1 MSSTSSPADAAVRHF
16 NTRFRL
22 LDTDRNIRLLYTLF
36 ILTIFAGF
44 LFTIY
49 WAHSMTGLSYSGIAQ
64 HYLGS
69 DQTFGQP
76 KSFQELA
83 ETTHFHFFT
92 MPVVFLILCHVFYLT
107 LASQELKV
115 IMTVLAFAGVALDL
129 ASPWLILYV
138 SPHFA
143 LSMLLGDVLMVGAF
157 LVMAGVPL
165 YRSEEH
171 TSELQTLTK
180 IVCRLLL
187 EKKKLRTEHFRGHNR
202 VPCPCGS

>member
-1 MSSTSSPADAAVRHF
+1 MRNF

-36 ILTIFAGF
+36 IVTLFAGF

-49 WAHSMTGLSYSGIAQ
+49 WAHSTTGLSYTGIAK

-69 DQTFGQP
+69 DETFGEP
-76 KSFQELA
+76 KSFRELA

-107 LASQELKV
+107 MASQSLK
-115 IMTVLAFAGVALDL
+115 IAMTLLAFGSVAIDL

-143 LSMLLGDVLMVGAF
+143 LVMLLGDVLMVGTF
-157 LVMAGVPL
+157 LVMASVPL
-165 YRSEEH
+165 YEMWILKKRLMAEGRSEE
-171 TSELQTLTK
+171 
-180 IVCRLLL
+180 
-187 EKKKLRTEHFRGHNR
+187 
-202 VPCPCGS
+202 

>member
-1 MSSTSSPADAAVRHF
+1 MRHF

-36 ILTIFAGF
+36 IGTLFAGF

-49 WAHSMTGLSYSGIAQ
+49 WAHSMTGLSYTGIAQ

-69 DQTFGQP
+69 DATFGEP

-107 LASQELKV
+107 MAGQALKLA
-115 IMTVLAFAGVALDL
+115 MTLLAFSGVAIDL

-143 LSMLLGDVLMVGAF
+143 LVMLLGDILMVGTF

-165 YRSEEH
+165 YEMWVLKKRLMGAERSE
-171 TSELQTLTK
+171 
-180 IVCRLLL
+180 
-187 EKKKLRTEHFRGHNR
+187 G
-202 VPCPCGS
+202 

>member
-1 MSSTSSPADAAVRHF
+1 VRNF

-36 ILTIFAGF
+36 IATLFAGF

-49 WAHSMTGLSYSGIAQ
+49 WAHSVTGLSYTGIAQ

-69 DQTFGQP
+69 DQTFGEP
-76 KSFQELA
+76 KSFRELA

-107 LASQELKV
+107 MASQTLK
-115 IMTVLAFAGVALDL
+115 TSFTWLAFLGVALDL
-129 ASPWLILYV
+129 GSPWLILYV

-143 LSMLLGDVLMVGAF
+143 ATMLLGDVLMLGAF
-157 LVMAGVPL
+157 LVMAGLPL
-165 YRSEEH
+165 YEMWV
-171 TSELQTLTK
+171 LK
-180 IVCRLLL
+180 KRLLA
-187 EKKKLRTEHFRGHNR
+187 ENKTED
-202 VPCPCGS
+202 

>member
-49 WAHSMTGLSYSGIAQ
+49 WAHSMTGLSYTGIAQ

-69 DQTFGQP
+69 DRTFGQP

-107 LASQELKV
+107 LPGQALKAT
-115 IMTVLAFAGVALDL
+115 MTALAFAGVALDL
-129 ASPWLILYV
+129 ASPWLLLPGT
-138 SPHFA
+138 PHFA
-143 LSMLLGDVLMVGAF
+143 LAMLLRDVLGVRA
-157 LVMAGVPL
+157 LAVMPVRRLDGV
-165 YRSEEH
+165 
-171 TSELQTLTK
+171 
-180 IVCRLLL
+180 
-187 EKKKLRTEHFRGHNR
+187 
-202 VPCPCGS
+202 

>member
-1 MSSTSSPADAAVRHF
+1 VRNF

-36 ILTIFAGF
+36 IMTLFAGF

-49 WAHSMTGLSYSGIAQ
+49 WAHSVTGLSYAGVAQ

-69 DQTFGQP
+69 DQTFGEP
-76 KSFQELA
+76 KSFRELA

-107 LASQELKV
+107 MASQVLKTL
-115 IMTVLAFAGVALDL
+115 MTILAFLGVGLDL

-138 SPHFA
+138 SRHFA
-143 LSMLLGDVLMVGAF
+143 IAMLIGDILMVGSF

-165 YRSEEH
+165 YEMWI
-171 TSELQTLTK
+171 LKQ
-180 IVCRLLL
+180 RLMAQ
-187 EKKKLRTEHFRGHNR
+187 ERPVE
-202 VPCPCGS
+202 

>member
-1 MSSTSSPADAAVRHF
+1 VRHF

-36 ILTIFAGF
+36 ILTLFAGF
-44 LFTIY
+44 LFTLY
-49 WAHSMTGLSYSGIAQ
+49 CAHIMTGLSYSGIAR

-69 DQTFGQP
+69 DATFGEP

-107 LASQELKV
+107 MVGQALK
-115 IMTVLAFAGVALDL
+115 MTMTLLAFAGVALDL

-143 LSMLLGDVLMVGAF
+143 LTMLLGDVLMVGAF
-157 LVMAGVPL
+157 LVMAAVPL
-165 YRSEEH
+165 YEMWVLKKRLMASE
-171 TSELQTLTK
+171 
-180 IVCRLLL
+180 R
-187 EKKKLRTEHFRGHNR
+187 
-202 VPCPCGS
+202 PD

>member
-1 MSSTSSPADAAVRHF
+1 MRNF

-36 ILTIFAGF
+36 ILTLFAGF

-49 WAHSMTGLSYSGIAQ
+49 WAHSTTGLSYTGIAK

-69 DQTFGQP
+69 DETFGQP
-76 KSFQELA
+76 KSFRELA

-107 LASQELKV
+107 MASQGWKLG
-115 IMTVLAFAGVALDL
+115 MTLLAFAGVAIDL
-129 ASPWLILYV
+129 ASPWLILYM

-143 LSMLLGDVLMVGAF
+143 LVMLLGDILMVGTF
-157 LVMAGVPL
+157 LVLAGVPL
-165 YRSEEH
+165 YEMWVLKKRLMASDRPEE
-171 TSELQTLTK
+171 
-180 IVCRLLL
+180 
-187 EKKKLRTEHFRGHNR
+187 
-202 VPCPCGS
+202 

>member
-1 MSSTSSPADAAVRHF
+1 VRNF

-36 ILTIFAGF
+36 IVTLFAGF

-49 WAHSMTGLSYSGIAQ
+49 WAHSVTGLSYSGIAQ

-69 DQTFGQP
+69 DQTFGEP
-76 KSFQELA
+76 KSFRELA

-107 LASQELKV
+107 MASQILKTS
-115 IMTVLAFAGVALDL
+115 MTLLAFLGVGLDL

-138 SPHFA
+138 SPQFA
-143 LSMLLGDVLMVGAF
+143 ALMLLGDILMLGSF
-157 LVMAGVPL
+157 LIMAGMPL
-165 YRSEEH
+165 YEMWW
-171 TSELQTLTK
+171 LK
-180 IVCRLLL
+180 KRLMATD
-187 EKKKLRTEHFRGHNR
+187 RQGD
-202 VPCPCGS
+202 

>member
-1 MSSTSSPADAAVRHF
+1 MRNF

-36 ILTIFAGF
+36 IVTLFAGF

-49 WAHSMTGLSYSGIAQ
+49 WAHSVTGLSYSGIAQ

-69 DQTFGQP
+69 DQTFGEP
-76 KSFQELA
+76 KSFRELA

-107 LASQELKV
+107 MASQILKTS
-115 IMTVLAFAGVALDL
+115 MTLLAFLGVGLDL

-138 SPHFA
+138 SPQFA
-143 LSMLLGDVLMVGAF
+143 ALMLLGDILMLGSF
-157 LVMAGVPL
+157 LIMAGMPL
-165 YRSEEH
+165 YEMWW
-171 TSELQTLTK
+171 LK
-180 IVCRLLL
+180 KRLMATD
-187 EKKKLRTEHFRGHNR
+187 RQGD
-202 VPCPCGS
+202 

>member
-1 MSSTSSPADAAVRHF
+1 MRHF

-49 WAHSMTGLSYSGIAQ
+49 WAHSMTGLSYTGIAQ

-69 DQTFGQP
+69 DRTFGQP

-107 LASQELKV
+107 MAGQALKV

-129 ASPWLILYV
+129 GSPWLILYG

-143 LSMLLGDVLMVGAF
+143 LAMLLGDVLMVGAF

-165 YRSEEH
+165 YEMWV
-171 TSELQTLTK
+171 LK
-180 IVCRLLL
+180 KRLMSA
-187 EKKKLRTEHFRGHNR
+187 ERPDE
-202 VPCPCGS
+202 

>member
-1 MSSTSSPADAAVRHF
+1 MSSTSTRTSAESVRNF

-22 LDTDRNIRLLYTLF
+22 LDTDHNIRLLYTLF
-36 ILTIFAGF
+36 IVTLLAGF

-49 WAHSMTGLSYSGIAQ
+49 WAHSVTGLSYSGIAQ

-69 DQTFGQP
+69 DQTFGEP
-76 KSFQELA
+76 KSFRELA

-107 LASQELKV
+107 RASQVLKML
-115 IMTVLAFAGVALDL
+115 MTLLAFFGVGLDL

-143 LSMLLGDVLMVGAF
+143 AAMLVGDLLMVGTF

-165 YRSEEH
+165 YEMWI
-171 TSELQTLTK
+171 LK
-180 IVCRLLL
+180 KRLMAAG
-187 EKKKLRTEHFRGHNR
+187 RD
-202 VPCPCGS
+202 

>member
-1 MSSTSSPADAAVRHF
+1 MRNF

-22 LDTDRNIRLLYTLF
+22 LDTDRNIRLVYTLF
-36 ILTIFAGF
+36 IVTLFAGF

-49 WAHSMTGLSYSGIAQ
+49 WAHSTTGLSYTGIAQ

-69 DQTFGQP
+69 DETFGEP
-76 KSFQELA
+76 KSFRELA

-107 LASQELKV
+107 MAGQGMKMA
-115 IMTVLAFAGVALDL
+115 MTLLAFAGVAFDL

-143 LSMLLGDVLMVGAF
+143 LVMLLGDVLMLGTF
-157 LVMAGVPL
+157 LVMAGWPL
-165 YRSEEH
+165 YEMWVLKKRLMASGRSEH
-171 TSELQTLTK
+171 
-180 IVCRLLL
+180 
-187 EKKKLRTEHFRGHNR
+187 
-202 VPCPCGS
+202 

>member
-1 MSSTSSPADAAVRHF
+1 VRNF

-36 ILTIFAGF
+36 IATLFAGF

-49 WAHSMTGLSYSGIAQ
+49 WAHSVTGLSYSGIAQ

-69 DQTFGQP
+69 DETFGEP
-76 KSFQELA
+76 KSFRELA

-107 LASQELKV
+107 MASQGLKT
-115 IMTVLAFAGVALDL
+115 IFTWLAFLGVALDL

-138 SPHFA
+138 NRQFA
-143 LSMLLGDVLMVGAF
+143 AAMLLGDILMFGSF

-165 YRSEEH
+165 YEMWWLR
-171 TSELQTLTK
+171 K
-180 IVCRLLL
+180 RLMA
-187 EKKKLRTEHFRGHNR
+187 TERE
-202 VPCPCGS
+202 VE

>member
-1 MSSTSSPADAAVRHF
+1 MRNF

-22 LDTDRNIRLLYTLF
+22 LDTDRNIRLLYTFF
-36 ILTIFAGF
+36 ILTLFAGF

-49 WAHSMTGLSYSGIAQ
+49 WAHSTTGLSYTGIAQ

-69 DQTFGQP
+69 DVTFGEP
-76 KSFQELA
+76 MSFRELA

-92 MPVVFLILCHVFYLT
+92 MPVVFLILCHVFFLT
-107 LASQELKV
+107 MASHGLKV
-115 IMTVLAFAGVALDL
+115 AMVWLAFAGVGLDL

-143 LSMLLGDVLMVGAF
+143 FAMLLGDVLMVGTF

-165 YRSEEH
+165 YEMWALKKRLMAAEKSEE
-171 TSELQTLTK
+171 
-180 IVCRLLL
+180 
-187 EKKKLRTEHFRGHNR
+187 
-202 VPCPCGS
+202 

>member
-1 MSSTSSPADAAVRHF
+1 VRNF

-36 ILTIFAGF
+36 ILTLFAGF

-49 WAHSMTGLSYSGIAQ
+49 WAHTVTGLSYTGIAG

-69 DQTFGQP
+69 DQTFGEP
-76 KSFQELA
+76 KSFRELA

-107 LASQELKV
+107 TVPQALK
-115 IMTVLAFAGVALDL
+115 ILLTWLAFLGVGLDL

-138 SPHFA
+138 SRHFA
-143 LSMLLGDVLMVGAF
+143 ITMLAGDILMVGTY
-157 LVMAGVPL
+157 LVLAGVPL
-165 YRSEEH
+165 YEMWI
-171 TSELQTLTK
+171 LK
-180 IVCRLLL
+180 KRLMAG
-187 EKKKLRTEHFRGHNR
+187 GHD
-202 VPCPCGS
+202 

>member
-1 MSSTSSPADAAVRHF
+1 MRNF

-36 ILTIFAGF
+36 ILTLFAGF

-49 WAHSMTGLSYSGIAQ
+49 WARSTTGLSYTGIAK

-69 DQTFGQP
+69 DATFGQP
-76 KSFQELA
+76 KSFRELA

-107 LASQELKV
+107 MASQGLKLA
-115 IMTVLAFAGVALDL
+115 MTLLAFGGVAIDL

-143 LSMLLGDVLMVGAF
+143 LVMLLGDILMVGTF

-165 YRSEEH
+165 YEMWILKKRLMTAERPEE
-171 TSELQTLTK
+171 
-180 IVCRLLL
+180 
-187 EKKKLRTEHFRGHNR
+187 
-202 VPCPCGS
+202 

>member
-1 MSSTSSPADAAVRHF
+1 MRNF

-22 LDTDRNIRLLYTLF
+22 LETDRNIRLLYTLF
-36 ILTIFAGF
+36 ILTLFAGF

-49 WAHSMTGLSYSGIAQ
+49 WAHSTTGLSYAGIAK

-69 DQTFGQP
+69 DATFGQP
-76 KSFQELA
+76 KSFRELA

-107 LASQELKV
+107 MAGQGLKLA
-115 IMTVLAFAGVALDL
+115 MTLLAFAGVAIDL

-143 LSMLLGDVLMVGAF
+143 LVMLLGDILMVGTF
-157 LVMAGVPL
+157 LVLAGVPL
-165 YRSEEH
+165 YEMWVLKKRLMASE
-171 TSELQTLTK
+171 QP
-180 IVCRLLL
+180 
-187 EKKKLRTEHFRGHNR
+187 EK
-202 VPCPCGS
+202 

>member
-1 MSSTSSPADAAVRHF
+1 VRNF

-36 ILTIFAGF
+36 ILTLFAGF

-49 WAHSMTGLSYSGIAQ
+49 WAHSVTGLSYGGVAQ

-69 DQTFGQP
+69 DQTFGEP
-76 KSFQELA
+76 KSFRELA

-107 LASQELKV
+107 MASQVLKLL
-115 IMTVLAFAGVALDL
+115 MTLAAFLAVGLDH

-138 SPHFA
+138 SRHFA
-143 LSMLLGDVLMVGAF
+143 IAMLLGDSLMLGSF

-165 YRSEEH
+165 YEMWI
-171 TSELQTLTK
+171 LK
-180 IVCRLLL
+180 KRLMAQ
-187 EKKKLRTEHFRGHNR
+187 ERPVE
-202 VPCPCGS
+202 

>member
-1 MSSTSSPADAAVRHF
+1 VRNF

-36 ILTIFAGF
+36 ITTLFAGF

-49 WAHSMTGLSYSGIAQ
+49 WAHSVTGLSYGGVAQ

-69 DQTFGQP
+69 DQTFGEP
-76 KSFQELA
+76 KSFRELA

-107 LASQELKV
+107 MASQVLKLL
-115 IMTVLAFAGVALDL
+115 MTLAAFLGVGLDL

-138 SPHFA
+138 SRHFA
-143 LSMLLGDVLMVGAF
+143 IAMLLGDILMLGSF

-165 YRSEEH
+165 YEMWI
-171 TSELQTLTK
+171 LK
-180 IVCRLLL
+180 KRLMASG
-187 EKKKLRTEHFRGHNR
+187 RD
-202 VPCPCGS
+202 